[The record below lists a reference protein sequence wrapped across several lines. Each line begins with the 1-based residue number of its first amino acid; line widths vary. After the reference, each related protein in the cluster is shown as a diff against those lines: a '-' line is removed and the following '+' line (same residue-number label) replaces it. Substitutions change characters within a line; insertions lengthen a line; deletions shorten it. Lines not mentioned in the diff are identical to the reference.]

1 MKKKSL
7 NKKKSLHGI
16 TQSELAKSLRIKH
29 NSIIGW
35 RKKGKIPAEKC
46 FIIAKIYKIKPT
58 TLWDKPAVLLD
69 MLKK

>member
-7 NKKKSLHGI
+7 KNI
-16 TQSELAKSLRIKH
+16 TQSKLAKSLGIKH

-46 FIIAKIYKIKPT
+46 FIIAKIYAVKPT
-58 TLWDKPAVLLD
+58 TLWEKPYVLLD
-69 MLKK
+69 KLDKLKK